1 MNMKMFNY
9 KNQSVMFVNCS
20 LEHCYNTADYM
31 IKREN
36 KTGYWKHRLYDDF
49 AQDYPSVDSIF
60 DWVEVTRDDDELV
73 PVTAE
78 EIERA
83 YNELR

>member
-1 MNMKMFNY
+1 MVDMNTKIFNY
-9 KNQSVMFVNCS
+9 KDKSVMFMNYD
-20 LEHCYNTADYM
+20 LDYCYKVADYM
-31 IKREN
+31 IKRPDT
-36 KTGYWKHRLYDDF
+36 KGYWRPRLFEEIYDWIEI
-49 AQDYPSVDSIF
+49 S
-60 DWVEVTRDDDELV
+60 DDDELV

>member
-31 IKREN
+31 IKRE
-36 KTGYWKHRLYDDF
+36 KKKGYWKHRLYDDF
-49 AQDYPSVDSIF
+49 DQDYPSVDSIY
-60 DWVEVTRDDDELV
+60 DWIEVSEDELV